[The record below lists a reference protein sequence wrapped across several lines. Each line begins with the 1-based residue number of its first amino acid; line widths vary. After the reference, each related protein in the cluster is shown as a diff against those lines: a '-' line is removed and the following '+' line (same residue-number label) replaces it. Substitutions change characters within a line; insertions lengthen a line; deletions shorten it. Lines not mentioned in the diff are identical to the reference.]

1 MKADGEFLDTQQ
13 CLRLMAGMTV
23 GRVVYT
29 LNAMPAVLPVRFRFD
44 PDGSVVLAEGSATE
58 LARAVDGTVIA
69 FETGEVSGTDGSGWS
84 VTVLGRA
91 SAVPVPAS
99 GTEFTAGADQ
109 FLIRLRPEVVTGRL
123 LEAPRAPAAP
133 LP

>member
-1 MKADGEFLDTQQ
+1 MKADHEHLDTQQ

-23 GRVVYT
+23 GRIVYT
-29 LNAMPAVLPVRFRFD
+29 LNAMPAVLPVRFRID
-44 PDGSVVLAEGSATE
+44 ADGSVVVAEGPAAE
-58 LARAVDGTVIA
+58 LGQAVDGAVIA

-91 SAVPVPAS
+91 SVTPLPVA
-99 GTEFTAGADQ
+99 GTGLVAGADQ
-109 FLIRLRPEVVTGRL
+109 FLIRLLPEVVTGRL
-123 LEAPRAPAAP
+123 LGPPRAAAP

>member
-29 LNAMPAVLPVRFRFD
+29 LNAMPAVLPVRFRID
-44 PDGSVVLAEGSATE
+44 ADGSVVLAEGPAAE
-58 LARAVDGTVIA
+58 LARAVHGTVIA

-84 VTVLGRA
+84 VTVLGKA
-91 SAVPVPAS
+91 SVAPLPAA
-99 GTEFTAGADQ
+99 GTGLVAGADQ

-123 LEAPRAPAAP
+123 LEPPHGAAP

>member
-1 MKADGEFLDTQQ
+1 MNDEREFLDTQQ

-29 LNAMPAVLPVRFRFD
+29 LDAMPAVLPVRFRID
-44 PDGSVVLAEGSATE
+44 PDGSLVLAEGPSAE
-58 LARAVDGTVIA
+58 LVRAVDGAVIA
-69 FETGEVSGTDGSGWS
+69 FETGEVSSTDGSGWS

-91 SAVPVPAS
+91 SVAPAPATGTGRAAV
-99 GTEFTAGADQ
+99 AGQ
-109 FLIRLRPEVVTGRL
+109 FLIRLRPEVVTGRRL
-123 LEAPRAPAAP
+123 TSPAADAP